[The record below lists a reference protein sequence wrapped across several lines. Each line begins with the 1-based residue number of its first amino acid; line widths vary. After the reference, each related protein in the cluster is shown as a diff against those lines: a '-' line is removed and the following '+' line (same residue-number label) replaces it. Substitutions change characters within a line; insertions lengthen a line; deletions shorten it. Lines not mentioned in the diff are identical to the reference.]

1 VRLVI
6 AGWLGEVAREASM
19 LRLGYVDWDTIDGM
33 EPESRSHLAFGR
45 GARLRRKA
53 DAA

>member
-1 VRLVI
+1 VSMPRL
-6 AGWLGEVAREASM
+6 R
-19 LRLGYVDWDTIDGM
+19 YVDRDTIDGM

-45 GARLRRKA
+45 GAVRRSEP

>member
-1 VRLVI
+1 
-6 AGWLGEVAREASM
+6 M

-45 GARLRRKA
+45 GARLRREP